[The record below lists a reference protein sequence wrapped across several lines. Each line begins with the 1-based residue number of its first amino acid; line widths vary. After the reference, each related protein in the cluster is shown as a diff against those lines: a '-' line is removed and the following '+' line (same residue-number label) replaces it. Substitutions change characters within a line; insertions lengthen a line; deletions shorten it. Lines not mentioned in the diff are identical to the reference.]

1 MNEIEAIMT
10 TDVITVDRSTP
21 IYDALEIL
29 LENDITGLPVVNDN
43 KTLVGIITEKDIL
56 KLLSVLENDT
66 ATVEDFMTK
75 EVMSIDQQEDLI
87 AVCEC
92 LIKNNF
98 RRIPIISK
106 GKLTG
111 IISRKDIIK
120 YILEPIG

>member
-1 MNEIEAIMT
+1 
-10 TDVITVDRSTP
+10 
-21 IYDALEIL
+21 
-29 LENDITGLPVVNDN
+29 
-43 KTLVGIITEKDIL
+43 LVGIITEKDIL
-56 KLLSVLENDT
+56 KLLSVFENDT

-75 EVMSIDQQEDLI
+75 EVVSIDQQEDLI

-92 LIKNNF
+92 LIKNHF

-111 IISRKDIIK
+111 IISRKDVIK

>member
-10 TDVITVDRSTP
+10 TDVKTVDRRTP
-21 IYDALEIL
+21 IYHALEIL
-29 LENDITGLPVVNDN
+29 LENDITGLPVVNDD
-43 KTLVGIITEKDIL
+43 KMLIGIITEKDIL
-56 KLLSVLENDT
+56 KLLSVLENDS
-66 ATVEDFMTK
+66 AIVDDLMTK
-75 EVMSIDQQEDLI
+75 EVVSFDQEEDLI
-87 AVCEC
+87 AVCES
-92 LIKNNF
+92 LTKNHF